1 MFYFSHQSRGGDSLD
16 VWHIWTFLK
25 VHCQLSDK
33 DFTSHCLH
41 WHTHSPAPALQ
52 SFPFIRTKS
61 ESSPKNSNFFYILRR
76 GAMHHSSHSQSQS
89 PYVGALGA
97 SWPAISTAKY
107 SVRSRFTTILQVLSY
122 SVGLWSFMLYAL
134 DYEDQTEVWWK
145 DSHLNHCVQS
155 RLQQTVLCGA
165 RSSFY

>member
-1 MFYFSHQSRGGDSLD
+1 MRLALILFIFHFFYQYSGGDSFD
-16 VWHIWTFLK
+16 IWHIWTVLK

-33 DFTSHCLH
+33 DVDFTSHCLH
-41 WHTHSPAPALQ
+41 WHTHSSAAPALQ
-52 SFPFIRTKS
+52 SFPFIPMKS
-61 ESSPKNSNFFYILRR
+61 ESSPQITHFFYI
-76 GAMHHSSHSQSQS
+76 
-89 PYVGALGA
+89 YVGALGA
-97 SWPAISTAKY
+97 RWSASSTAKY

-155 RLQQTVLCGA
+155 RLQQTVLW
-165 RSSFY
+165 

>member
-25 VHCQLSDK
+25 VHCQMSDK

-41 WHTHSPAPALQ
+41 WHTHCHIVTHWHTHSSAAPALQ
-52 SFPFIRTKS
+52 SFPFIPMKS
-61 ESSPKNSNFFYILRR
+61 ESSPQITHFFYI
-76 GAMHHSSHSQSQS
+76 
-89 PYVGALGA
+89 YVGALGA
-97 SWPAISTAKY
+97 RWSASSTAKY

-155 RLQQTVLCGA
+155 RLQQTVLWW
-165 RSSFY
+165 